1 MDASI
6 KYEIIEKIVQT
17 QDQEML
23 HEIKALL
30 DSRQSVNAIPEHHR
44 PTLDQ
49 RLAEDDINGEAGAEW
64 KTVLERIQPK
74 P

>member
-17 QDQEML
+17 QDELILQ
-23 HEIKALL
+23 EIKALL
-30 DSRQSVNAIPEHHR
+30 DSRQSADAIPEHHR
-44 PTLDQ
+44 LTLDQ
-49 RLAEDDINGEAGAEW
+49 RLTEDDISGDAGSDW

>member
-17 QDQEML
+17 QDELILQ
-23 HEIKALL
+23 EIKALL
-30 DSRQSVNAIPEHHR
+30 DSRQSVDAIPEHHR
-44 PTLDQ
+44 LTLDQ
-49 RLAEDDINGEAGAEW
+49 RLAEDNINGEAGAEW
-64 KTVLERIQPK
+64 KTVLARIQPK